1 MSSLC
6 EGEIQFTFDDNWD
19 AHKFDCS
26 GIEGF
31 PPRGVLP
38 VDFVIEGDDELVL
51 VEVKDPSAS
60 AASKENRK
68 QFVGKMKAKTLTHQ
82 ELVPKART
90 SYGFLHLMARD
101 TKRMRY
107 VVVIGTE
114 NLSIQ
119 PALLSTSTDRLRLR
133 LAQETDTAWKR
144 PYVANCMVVSV
155 ADFSKALKG
164 CSARRIHLRRT

>member
-1 MSSLC
+1 MRSLC

-19 AHKFDCS
+19 AQKFDCS
-26 GIEGF
+26 GIKGF

-51 VEVKDPSAS
+51 VEVKDPSTS
-60 AASKENRK
+60 AASEKNRK
-68 QFVGKMKAKTLTHQ
+68 QFVGKMTAKTLTNQ

-90 SYGFLHLMARD
+90 SYGYLHLMARD

-119 PALLSTSTDRLRLR
+119 PALLSTLTDRLRDR
-133 LAQETDTAWKR
+133 LAQENETAWKR
-144 PYVANCMVVSV
+144 PYVSDCIVVSV

-164 CSARRIHLRRT
+164 CSARRISP